1 MKPQG
6 RCVYMPSVGTCGR
19 SLVIVLCLR
28 SNTISSLPVA
38 EATFRQT
45 SLCILSPLSTA
56 SSNTHLPTSL
66 TVLYISASLLCWPP
80 PCESLFQRGA
90 NRPLPLSLLH
100 SQSQSGSFLVG
111 TAAVYTVSPLFA
123 FRSRQPSMGVIIPL
137 QHQAPLHC

>member
-6 RCVYMPSVGTCGR
+6 RYMYMPSVGTCGR
-19 SLVIVLCLR
+19 SLVIVLCLK
-28 SNTISSLPVA
+28 SNNCLSLAAA

-66 TVLYISASLLCWPP
+66 TVLYISASLLYWPP
-80 PCESLFQRGA
+80 PYHSLFQRGT

-100 SQSQSGSFLVG
+100 AQCCPRSFLVG
-111 TAAVYTVSPLFA
+111 LAAVYTVSPLFA
-123 FRSRQPSMGVIIPL
+123 FWSSQPSMGVIIPL
-137 QHQAPLHC
+137 QHQAHLHC